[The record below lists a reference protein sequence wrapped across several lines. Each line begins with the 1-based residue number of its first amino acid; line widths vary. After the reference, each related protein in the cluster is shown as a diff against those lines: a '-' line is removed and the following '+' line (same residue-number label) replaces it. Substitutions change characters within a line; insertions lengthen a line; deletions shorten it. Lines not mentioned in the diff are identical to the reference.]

1 LVKIGNLGFQNKLN
15 DLAFRCPAMLRN
27 VVRLLVTEV
36 LEGPIG
42 PIFKGLQ
49 DGTNRA
55 PVLKCQ
61 QLTTEQSCL
70 TSQKNEDV
78 NYTLAET
85 RNLANSMCILFLNI
99 S

>member
-1 LVKIGNLGFQNKLN
+1 MLGSV
-15 DLAFRCPAMLRN
+15 D
-27 VVRLLVTEV
+27 RLLVTEV
-36 LEGPIG
+36 PDGPIG

-55 PVLKCQ
+55 SVLTYQ
-61 QLTTEQSCL
+61 QLPTEQRCL

-85 RNLANSMCILFLNI
+85 RNIANSICTHVYGL
-99 S
+99 